1 MTYPTEENPLIL
13 HKTEKEEIRVY
24 ISTYKGK
31 TRAHVRKYWL
41 DLKEDTWKPSRE
53 GVALGVEELSE
64 ALKALQA
71 IQVAGV
77 LN

>member
-1 MTYPTEENPLIL
+1 MTYPTEETPLIL
-13 HKTEKEEIRVY
+13 RKTEKEEIRVY

-31 TRAHVRKYWL
+31 TCAHVRKYWL

-53 GVALGVEELSE
+53 GVALTEELPE

-71 IQVAGV
+71 IQIAGV